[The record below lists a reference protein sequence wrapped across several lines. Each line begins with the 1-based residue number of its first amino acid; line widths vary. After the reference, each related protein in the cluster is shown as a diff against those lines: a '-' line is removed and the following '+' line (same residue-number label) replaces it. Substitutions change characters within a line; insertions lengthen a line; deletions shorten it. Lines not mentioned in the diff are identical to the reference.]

1 MYFGLKI
8 VGYSNV
14 ELAEEIP
21 LSGVVAISADDLK
34 VEYLSEM
41 QKEKKGVFIKS
52 ISLTSNFC

>member
-1 MYFGLKI
+1 M
-8 VGYSNV
+8 

-41 QKEKKGVFIKS
+41 YKEKKRIFIKS
-52 ISLTSNFC
+52 HSFIYNFNNKC

>member
-1 MYFGLKI
+1 MYLGLKLKTF
-8 VGYSNV
+8 GYSNM

-41 QKEKKGVFIKS
+41 YKEKKK
-52 ISLTSNFC
+52 NFY